1 MQHKVAGDGRRA
13 RRARSRQAILDATY
27 EIMEEGILAPTSQDI
42 ADRAGVDIRTL
53 FRQFQGMDDLYAAA
67 NDSKRSLYDA
77 MFAPKS
83 CEGSFD
89 ERLLQAV
96 EQHASGYEELRN
108 AFLLTLN
115 QRWRSPVLRENYAM
129 ENHRLRRGLELWLPE
144 LNSMPQSIREAV
156 DAIASFEMW
165 HRLREDQHLSIDAA
179 TKIIYDTLKRL
190 TSEP

>member
-1 MQHKVAGDGRRA
+1 MQHKVAGDGRHA

-53 FRQFQGMDDLYAAA
+53 FRQFQGMDDLYAAV

-77 MFAPKS
+77 MFTPKS

-89 ERLLQAV
+89 ERLLQAI

-108 AFLLTLN
+108 TFLLALN
-115 QRWRSPVLRENYAM
+115 QRWRSPVLRKNYAM
-129 ENHRLRRGLELWLPE
+129 VNHRLRRGLELWLPE

-165 HRLREDQHLSIDAA
+165 HRLREHQQLSKEEAIE
-179 TKIIYDTLKRL
+179 IIYDILNQL
-190 TSEP
+190 IAED